1 MRVQFKQ
8 YILHLYQDVPT
19 EVYEGILSLFCIGGV
34 VGFVIFGWS
43 RGWRKVVGLL
53 LAEYVFLIYC
63 STIIYR
69 GVSEEIGYN
78 YNLFWSYV
86 AIQDGRN
93 DLIPVNI
100 MNVVVFVPV
109 GLLLALLLL
118 NKQKTIKVGLLT
130 ILFGFLL
137 SASIEVLQYFL
148 NRGFSELDD
157 VFHNTIGCLIGF
169 IIVAIFKGIWLLQKR
184 YWMS

>member
-1 MRVQFKQ
+1 MREQLEQ

-19 EVYEGILSLFCIGGV
+19 EVYEGILSLFCIGVV
-34 VGFVIFGWS
+34 VGFVIFGWR
-43 RGWRKVVGLL
+43 RGWKKVVDLL
-53 LAEYVFLIYC
+53 LVEYVFLIYC

-118 NKQKTIKVGLLT
+118 NKRKTIKVGLLT
-130 ILFGFLL
+130 ILFGFLV

-148 NRGFSELDD
+148 NRGFSEFDD

-169 IIVAIFKGIWLLQKR
+169 MIVAIVKWVWLLQKR
-184 YWMS
+184 Y